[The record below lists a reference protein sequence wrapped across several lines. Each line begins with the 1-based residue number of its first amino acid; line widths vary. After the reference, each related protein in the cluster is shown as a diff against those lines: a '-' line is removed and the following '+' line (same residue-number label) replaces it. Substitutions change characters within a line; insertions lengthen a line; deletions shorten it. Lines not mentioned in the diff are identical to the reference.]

1 MQAEQKRFLEKRFGA
16 REWHGHSKHG
26 RRAIKGF
33 NFEQWEVPGWK
44 LQRVQHEHQAKRTTI
59 HSLWSHG
66 ESTSEL
72 LAVDVFECS
81 SVETAH
87 DQVIEALGNMESG
100 VVERRTGKDTPGDVA
115 FGLNDTMVL
124 FARANLVVL
133 IRNAGPSVVSVETA
147 ARQLDRYLLRRL
159 ESKLTDKDSVS

>member
-1 MQAEQKRFLEKRFGA
+1 MQAEQKRFVEKRFSA
-16 REWHGHSKHG
+16 REWHGHSKYG

-33 NFEQWEVPGWK
+33 SFEQWGVPGWK
-44 LQRVQHEHQAKRTTI
+44 LQRVQPEHQTKRTTI

-81 SVETAH
+81 SVEAAH
-87 DQVIEALGNMESG
+87 DQVLEALGNMESG
-100 VVERRTGKDTPGDVA
+100 AVERRTGKDTPGDVA

-133 IRNAGPSVVSVETA
+133 IRNAGPSVVTVGNA
-147 ARQLDRYLLRRL
+147 ARQLDKYLLRRL
-159 ESKLTDKDSVS
+159 ESKPTDKD